1 MAKKGWKVVIQL
13 DQEEVVYCSLFERY
27 RPCVYGFKKWARPM
41 AGWGPLCVFRSK
53 YSATKF
59 MREKLT
65 HGLGYKLFSCEYS
78 PSSQY
83 KIWRKYVNGVTS
95 RELHTMPRGTVL
107 ATRVR
112 LLKK

>member
-1 MAKKGWKVVIQL
+1 MIKKGWKVVMRQ
-13 DQEEVVYCSLFERY
+13 DEEELVYISLFERY
-27 RPCVYGFKKWARPM
+27 RPCKYGLKKWTKPM
-41 AGWGPLCVFRSK
+41 KGWGPLCVFRSK

-65 HGLGYKLFSCEYS
+65 HGLGYTLFPCEYS
-78 PSSQY
+78 PSSRD
-83 KIWRKYVNGVTS
+83 KIWRKYVNGVAS
-95 RELHTMPRGTVL
+95 RMLFTMPRGTVL